1 MFKNNI
7 NEIKKTDNQ
16 EHKSYNID
24 YKETR
29 KETRKETKKT
39 QLAKAL
45 RSNLSRRKYQSNS
58 K

>member
-1 MFKNNI
+1 MIKNNI

-29 KETRKETKKT
+29 KETKKN

-45 RSNLSRRKYQSNS
+45 RNNLSRRKYQSNS